1 MKKSDMVVEYEIINK
16 LGEQGCFGEVF
27 LAKDINID
35 RKIVVK
41 EIPYFKIDDSSNFF
55 NESQKLYKARHP
67 NIAEIYYAGFK
78 DKIYDNTNK
87 KYPEYHN
94 KTIKHICLSMAYYEN
109 GSLEQAMKNNEIK
122 NEQILKIFH
131 NLLQGVHCIHSKG
144 LIHLDLK
151 PDNILFDKKMIPVI
165 SDFGVAQYL
174 NKQGYT
180 QDPIM
185 PIFLKSPESA
195 KYILEGYKNVES
207 QQTDI
212 YQLGVIFYLILK
224 NYTFSHFKKEVLDI
238 IKNKGIKDPTK
249 ENLYNVIKKGSM
261 FDLKGIN
268 KDEGLIKIV
277 KKMIHINPDKRYNKI
292 LDVLNDLSKIKYGI

>member
-27 LAKDINID
+27 LAKDINIG

-41 EIPYFKIDDSSNFF
+41 EIPYFKISDKSNFF
-55 NESQKLYKARHP
+55 NESQKLYKAKHP

-78 DKIYDNTNK
+78 DKIYGNK

-109 GSLEQAMKNNEIK
+109 GSLEQAIKNNEIK
-122 NEQILKIFH
+122 SEQILKIFH
-131 NLLQGVHCIHSKG
+131 NLLQGVHCIHAQG

-151 PDNILFDKKMIPVI
+151 PDNILFDKKMVPII
-165 SDFGVAQYL
+165 SDFGVAQYF
-174 NKQGYT
+174 NTEGYT
-180 QDPIM
+180 HDPIM

-224 NYTFSHFKKEVLDI
+224 NYTFAHFKTEVLDI
-238 IKNKGIKDPTK
+238 IRSKGVKEPTK
-249 ENLYNVIKKGSM
+249 ENLYKVIKNGSI
-261 FDLKGIN
+261 FDLKEVN
-268 KDEGLIKIV
+268 KDERLIKMV
-277 KKMIHINPDKRYNKI
+277 KKMLHINPDKRYNKI
-292 LDVLNDLSKIKYGI
+292 LHVLNDLSKIKYGI